1 MEKRALK
8 RSFAWF
14 IVLVLPLVLI
24 LGVLPCAAEVTHA
37 LQDLL
42 VAVEPIP
49 IDNLRFSDFSVTS
62 SSEIDL
68 SNISITTFGEGTLK
82 PGLEFALNGELS
94 VTASTRVIRIS
105 YTVTHLGGEFIE
117 GSSLN
122 LGEVTISGNNAMVM
136 VEEKTA
142 FGQTD
147 TTTRYVLYKLNQ
159 NQSTQL
165 WDGKLKTPQAVLRP
179 TVSLQV
185 NGETSSLDSFEQTFT
200 LAPAPGT
207 PIANAGTDLIVADVA
222 QLDGSDSTDPEGE
235 ALQYFWDLKHRENCG
250 YNQTATGP
258 SPEVSGLETGL
269 YDVELTVT
277 DSDGLS
283 ATDTIILA
291 ASGPS
296 GGGTEPK
303 IAENA
308 ELNLWNF
315 ELKKSKHGK
324 WSTARMLGT
333 FGLPDDFEFN
343 RGDDL
348 VGKVTVEIN
357 REGEPVIVMSDELK
371 LKVKK
376 WKYKSL
382 IHGRGR

>member
-1 MEKRALK
+1 MEERALK

-14 IVLVLPLVLI
+14 IVLVLPLILI
-24 LGVLPCAAEVTHA
+24 LGVLPCAAEETNT
-37 LQDLL
+37 LQEL
-42 VAVEPIP
+42 VDGESIP
-49 IDNLRFSDFSVTS
+49 IDNLRFSDFSVQY

-68 SNISITTFGEGTLK
+68 SNISVTTFGEGTLK

-94 VTASTRVIRIS
+94 VTASTRMIRIS
-105 YTVTHLGGEFIE
+105 YTVTHLGGDFIE

-142 FGQTD
+142 YGQSD

-179 TVSLQV
+179 TVSLKV
-185 NGETSSLDSFEQTFT
+185 TGEDCSLDSFEQTFT
-200 LAPAPGT
+200 LATAPGT

-222 QLDGSDSTDPEGE
+222 QLDGSESTDPEDE
-235 ALQYFWDLKHRENCG
+235 ELQYFWDLKHREYSY

-258 SPEVSGLETGL
+258 SPEVSGLEAGF

-283 ATDTIILA
+283 ATDTMVLA

-296 GGGTEPK
+296 GAGTEPK
-303 IAENA
+303 IEET

-315 ELKKSKHGK
+315 ELKKYKYFR

-333 FGLPDDFEFN
+333 FDLPDDFEFK

-348 VGKVTVEIN
+348 VGKVTVEIS
-357 REGEPVIVMSDELK
+357 REGEPVLVMSDDLK
-371 LKVKK
+371 LKVKNR
-376 WKYKSL
+376 KYKSV
-382 IHGRGR
+382 IHGHGR